1 MLNYIIN
8 FLYKIGSYKSLFS
21 VLTFNQ
27 AVNLMLLD
35 FLKKTKTLNITING
49 INLLIRSNTSD
60 YLVAKESLISDEYD
74 CIELEAPKIIIDL
87 GANIGTSA
95 LALHRRYPESKIYAV
110 EMENEN
116 FQLLKEN
123 VSAYKNIIPIHAAIA
138 GTSGTRKIFDRGTGP
153 WGYTITDTIN
163 EKSELS
169 EKIQAI
175 SLDELVE
182 KYAINRINLLKIDI
196 EGAEKEIFET
206 ENKWLTITDVII
218 AELHDRIV
226 MGATRT
232 FYLSTS
238 SFTSFDIHGEKVIA
252 YR

>member
-1 MLNYIIN
+1 MLNYIIK
-8 FLYKIGSYKSLFS
+8 FLYKIGSYRSLFS
-21 VLTFNQ
+21 VLTWSQ
-27 AVNLMLLD
+27 AFKLMLLD
-35 FLKKTKTLNITING
+35 FFRKTQKLNITING
-49 INLLIRSNTSD
+49 INLLIRSNTPD
-60 YLVAKESLISDEYD
+60 YLVAKESLLSGEYD
-74 CIELEAPKIIIDL
+74 SIELDAPKVIIDL

-95 LALHRRYPESKIYAV
+95 LALNRRYPESKIYAV

-116 FQLLKEN
+116 FQLLTEN
-123 VSAYKNIIPIHAAIA
+123 VSAYENIIPIHAAIA
-138 GTSGTRKIFDRGTGP
+138 GTSGIRKIFDRGTGP
-153 WGYTITDTIN
+153 WGYTITDTTN
-163 EKSELS
+163 ETSELS
-169 EKIQAI
+169 EQIQAI

-182 KYAINRINLLKIDI
+182 KYAIDKINLLKIDI

-226 MGATRT
+226 MGATRA

-238 SFTSFDIHGEKVIA
+238 SYRRFDIHGEKVIA